1 MPKLTRTTTA
11 ASLLALAAALA
22 LPGSARAGCTPAVTS
37 DSTNSTCVGTNA
49 LLNNAT
55 SGTDTGQFNTAV
67 GRDALRANTG
77 GDSKHREW

>member
-22 LPGSARAGCTPAVTS
+22 LPGSAQAACAPAFNS
-37 DSTNSTCVGTNA
+37 DSTGSTCVGTGA

-55 SGTDTGQFNTAV
+55 SGAD
-67 GRDALRANTG
+67 RG
-77 GDSKHREW
+77 G